1 MAVIPSKGE
10 LKCAS
15 LKITKITNVC
25 KYDLQLDYL
34 GREMDDDDDDEEEEE
49 EEEDVL

>member
-1 MAVIPSKGE
+1 M
-10 LKCAS
+10 CS
-15 LKITKITNVC
+15 LKITNVC

-34 GREMDDDDDDEEEEE
+34 GREMDDDDDEEEE